1 MSNLA
6 KLKKK
11 AADFE
16 LKKQFDRALAVYVE
30 ILDKHDDGSEEVDVA
45 LFNRVGDLLLRQ
57 GNVADAVDYYER
69 AIDKYADGGFFNNAI
84 ALCNKVLR
92 NSPGRASVYYKLGKI
107 SAQKGFK
114 SDAKKNFLEYADR
127 MQQAGNIDEAFRSL
141 KEFADLCPDQDDIRL
156 MLADQLSRKERP
168 AEALEQLEIL
178 YARYLGEGR
187 EGEAKATLERMKG
200 IDPAFEPQ
208 ATGASRSQASQDLV
222 FLDLS
227 DDAPRRSSG
236 AQQAIRDV
244 PPAAPPIAPPE
255 PPALLPELE
264 QAPDLELT
272 GIGGS
277 SALEGL
283 EPTTFD
289 TSSPASPGEPAPM
302 MDLEPTSL
310 DFIDTAP
317 ASSSAPPTPPMG
329 IPGLEQTPPMGVPG
343 VGRTPAGGAHEVGLT
358 PPAGMAG
365 VQPPD
370 AIGGLPLLDDGVV
383 APSEETPV
391 LDFLVPPSEVAED
404 DSPASDLDLILPG
417 DDLPPPQRRSSAEL
431 LAEMDPP
438 LMRESSAPPADVG
451 SLDLDPA
458 LGAWEMEPDP
468 RLADTGP
475 QDTISLDAPET
486 MGLDEGLASGA
497 ADLPLMDLEVPQPR
511 PTLDEDSIRKS
522 RALPELTINEDL
534 DSMLEEASATEAE
547 AEPVNE
553 ADAVGEEVVAEEP
566 PPIERTRRSTMI
578 AAQSVEMLRTMVEDE
593 PDPGL
598 RRRLGEA
605 MLDSGDR
612 EGGMKE
618 LEEAMLGYEQ
628 AGDLNSAASVAD
640 EIGRVA
646 PESVRIHQKR
656 VEYAFRI
663 NDKDRLCAAYLDLA
677 DSLRESGQDDK
688 ARTVYQRVLELRP
701 DEFRAQA
708 ALESLAP
715 PQAEPEPAQ
724 AAPQKSAAA
733 PAPTGSDDFINLGDM
748 LREDEGPKTT
758 RFTVDEHQ
766 PSGDEEADFAE
777 MLRKFKQGVAENVEE
792 EDHQSHYDLGVAFK
806 EMGLLDEAIAEFQ
819 KALRAPSNRLPTYE
833 ALGQC
838 FVEKEQYAVA
848 SAILS
853 RALAEAGY
861 TDEQLVGVLY
871 LLGRAAEGS
880 GAREKA
886 VEFYQRVFMVDIQFQ
901 DVAERLAAVEQVKA

>member
-30 ILDKHDDGSEEVDVA
+30 ILDQFDDASEEVDVA

-156 MLADQLSRKERP
+156 MLADQLSRKQRP

-178 YARYLGEGR
+178 YARYQSEGR
-187 EGEAKATLERMKG
+187 AGEAKATLERMKG
-200 IDPAFEPQ
+200 IDPDFEPQ
-208 ATGASRSQASQDLV
+208 ATGARRSQASQDLV

-227 DDAPRRSSG
+227 DDAPRRTSG

-244 PPAAPPIAPPE
+244 PPASPPVSAPKAPAPIAD
-255 PPALLPELE
+255 LE

-272 GIGGS
+272 GMSGG

-289 TSSPASPGEPAPM
+289 ANPPASASEPGPM
-302 MDLEPTSL
+302 LDLEPTSL
-310 DFIDTAP
+310 DFLETSP
-317 ASSSAPPTPPMG
+317 AESGVSATPPMG
-329 IPGLEQTPPMGVPG
+329 IPGLEQAPPMAVSGLDL
-343 VGRTPAGGAHEVGLT
+343 TPAAGASELGLT

-365 VQPPD
+365 VEPPGVTGD
-370 AIGGLPLLDDGVV
+370 LPLLDDGVV
-383 APSEETPV
+383 APSEETQV
-391 LDFLVPPSEVAED
+391 LDFLVPPSEEGVDESSTA
-404 DSPASDLDLILPG
+404 DLDFILP
-417 DDLPPPQRRSSAEL
+417 DADVPPPQRRSSAEL

-438 LMRESSAPPADVG
+438 LMRESSAPPADIG

-458 LGAWEMEPDP
+458 LGGWEPAE
-468 RLADTGP
+468 ADSGI
-475 QDTISLDAPET
+475 D
-486 MGLDEGLASGA
+486 ASGRGDGGA
-497 ADLPLMDLEVPQPR
+497 DSGASDLPLLDLEVPEPR
-511 PTLDEDSIRKS
+511 ATLDEDAIRKS
-522 RALPELTINEDL
+522 REIPELAIDENL
-534 DSMLEEASATEAE
+534 DSILDEASAA
-547 AEPVNE
+547 
-553 ADAVGEEVVAEEP
+553 GEEVEPIAGSEAVAEEAMAVVP

-578 AAQSVEMLRTMVEDE
+578 AAQSVEMLRAMVEGE
-593 PDPGL
+593 SDPSL

-618 LEEAMLGYEQ
+618 LEEAMLGFEQ
-628 AGDLNSAASVAD
+628 GGDLNSAASVAD

-677 DSLRESGQDDK
+677 DSLRESGQDEK
-688 ARTVYQRVLELRP
+688 ARTVYQRVLELQP
-701 DEFRAQA
+701 DELRAQA

-715 PQAEPEPAQ
+715 PQAEPASSPAAQQQ
-724 AAPQKSAAA
+724 AAAA
-733 PAPTGSDDFINLGDM
+733 PAATGSDDFINLGDL
-748 LREDEGPKTT
+748 LREDEGPRTT

-766 PSGDEEADFAE
+766 PSGNEEADFAE
-777 MLRKFKQGVAENVEE
+777 MLRKFKQGVAENVED

-806 EMGLLDEAIAEFQ
+806 EMGLLDEAISEFQ
-819 KALRAPSNRLPTYE
+819 KALRAPTNRLPTYE

-853 RALAEAGY
+853 RAFSEADY

-871 LLGRAAEGS
+871 LLGRAAEGLGS
-880 GAREKA
+880 REKA
-886 VEFYQRVFMVDIQFQ
+886 VEFYQRVLMVDIQFQ